1 MGKYLGASILV
12 AAAALMAAPAA
23 AQPAEGRPFTASG
36 ELETCECR
44 YGDHEVRLEAG
55 RRYRIAAGSDD
66 FDSMLRLY
74 RAGSLGEPL
83 AQDDDSGGERNP
95 LIHFTPTESGDYLVR
110 VVSFTPDGAGAYDLE
125 IEALEALPAPISRPT
140 GTEPMSWQVYDGSLD
155 ANDPVES
162 EMRFDDYALR
172 LEAGESA
179 LIRVESEAFDPVVRV
194 YPADQ
199 RGTTEV
205 AMDDDSGGGFNA
217 FLIFAPDEGGDYVV
231 RVTSFSTEGTGA
243 YRLKI
248 AK

>member
-1 MGKYLGASILV
+1 MRNFIGASIF
-12 AAAALMAAPAA
+12 AAAAFMAAPAA

-36 ELETCECR
+36 ELENCECR
-44 YGDHEVRLEAG
+44 YGDHNIRLEAG
-55 RRYRIAAGSDD
+55 RRYRIAASSEA

-74 RAGSLGEPL
+74 RAGSTEAL

-95 LIHFTPTESGDYLVR
+95 LIHFTPSETGDYLVR

-140 GTEPMSWQVYDGSLD
+140 GTEAMSWQVYDGSLD
-155 ANDPVES
+155 ANDSVEG
-162 EMRFDDYALR
+162 EMRFDDYALH

-199 RGTTEV
+199 RGTEEV

-248 AK
+248 AR